1 MVQNLALELKSM
13 RIQTVWMV
21 HMKIK
26 YFYLIYTITLR
37 NQETD
42 DLSVNKNDIKLK
54 SRTCGDGN
62 VENTDNTLVVLY
74 NDPDDFIK
82 D

>member
-1 MVQNLALELKSM
+1 
-13 RIQTVWMV
+13 
-21 HMKIK
+21 MKIK

-37 NQETD
+37 NPETD

-54 SRTCGDGN
+54 CRACSEGN
-62 VENTDNTLVVLY
+62 GENTDNTLVVIN
-74 NDPDDFIK
+74 NDPDDFIE